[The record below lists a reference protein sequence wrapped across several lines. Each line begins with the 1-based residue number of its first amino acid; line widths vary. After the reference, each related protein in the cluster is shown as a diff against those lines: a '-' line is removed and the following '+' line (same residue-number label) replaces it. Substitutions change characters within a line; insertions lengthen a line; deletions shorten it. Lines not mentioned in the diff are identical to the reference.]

1 MNGFEGLYAGQ
12 EAGKVDRIIALVERI
27 KQIDNTIDRIKYDNE
42 LVTEVPEVLK
52 TMGAARDAAIAELK
66 TI

>member
-12 EAGKVDRIIALVERI
+12 DAGKVDRIIALIERL
-27 KQIDNTIDRIKYDNE
+27 KQIDNVIDRIKYDNE

>member
-1 MNGFEGLYAGQ
+1 MNGFEGYTGQ
-12 EAGKVDRIIALVERI
+12 ETGKVDRIIALVERI